1 MATPKKK
8 ESPDDKITQ
17 LLDLVEQQKADIAEA
32 ERPVFRTNRTFSF
45 VDGDL
50 SKSVNLAVVS
60 DVGQLLKMAAHVLA
74 QWSMYQV
81 ASTSILGEEETPP
94 KFTWNGFSDVDWLHD
109 IKLRVSQIRLK
120 AQREAYE
127 SQLADILEQG
137 RREGSFIFDDLGL
150 TMLAWFGIHNA
161 TYEVVRTRGA
171 DEVESIAA
179 AFHRVFTEG
188 VVERS
193 A

>member
-60 DVGQLLKMAAHVLA
+60 DVGQLLKMAAHV
-74 QWSMYQV
+74 S
-81 ASTSILGEEETPP
+81 ASAYAYKLVVGMILGEEETPP
-94 KFTWNGFSDVDWLHD
+94 KFTWNGFSDADWLHD

-120 AQREAYE
+120 AQREKLQVME
-127 SQLADILEQG
+127 ERLDKIISPER
-137 RREGSFIFDDLGL
+137 RRELE
-150 TMLAWFGIHNA
+150 LAAI
-161 TYEVVRTRGA
+161 
-171 DEVESIAA
+171 
-179 AFHRVFTEG
+179 
-188 VVERS
+188 ERELS
-193 A
+193 K